1 MKNSIF
7 PIIVPKAMLIAGL
20 CSIAVMLPAQA
31 GTDLQMSQYLFPD
44 FTACVVK
51 LKNGVGDNMVVNYN
65 TITEMMAIKKDDIIY
80 GMASI
85 NLVDTI
91 IINDRHFVPVGK
103 VFYEVIVNAPV
114 SAFIQHK
121 SKLLPPG
128 KPVGYGGTSKTAS
141 VDSYSYVPEKGG
153 VYKVEILDDSEI
165 KPSPLYWVRKD
176 DSMISFL
183 NKRQF
188 VKIFPEK
195 STEIEAFINQ
205 NNIKI
210 ENRDDLIRLVN
221 YCNKIIQHK

>member
-1 MKNSIF
+1 MKNSVFHTILR
-7 PIIVPKAMLIAGL
+7 KALLIAGL

-31 GTDLQMSQYLFPD
+31 DTNLLMSQYLFPD

-51 LKNGVGDNMVVNYN
+51 LKNGAADNMVVNYN
-65 TITEMMAIKKDDIIY
+65 VVTEKMAFKKNDIIY

-85 NLVDTI
+85 HLVDTI
-91 IINDRHFVPVGK
+91 IINDRRFVPAGE

-141 VDSYSYVPEKGG
+141 VDSYSYLPEKGG
-153 VYKVEILDDSEI
+153 VYKIEIPDDFEL
-165 KPSPLYWVRKD
+165 KPSPVYWVRKD

-188 VKIFPEK
+188 LKIFPEK

-205 NNIKI
+205 NKIKI

-221 YCNKIIQHK
+221 YCNNIMQHK